1 MFRAPTFTGARLS
14 IHTMLRGI
22 PRRPRPCERPT
33 VRRRA
38 FGALVASLLLAPV
51 SALAQANDHALMRT
65 EILDSLVLEND
76 ADMDFGDL
84 IPGSAD
90 GAVVMTPSATAT
102 CGTNNGIV
110 HSGAC
115 RAAEFSGNASFLF
128 LLRIERPAGNQIT
141 LVGPGGATMR
151 LDTFTFGIGSG
162 LTTFANGNGPPH
174 QQRYRV
180 YSFDGSFTFY
190 VGGTLRVAR
199 NQAPGIYNGTF
210 SITMNYD

>member
-1 MFRAPTFTGARLS
+1 M
-14 IHTMLRGI
+14 
-22 PRRPRPCERPT
+22 
-33 VRRRA
+33 RRRA

-51 SALAQANDHALMRT
+51 PALGQADDHALMRS
-65 EILDSLVLEND
+65 EILDSLVLENE

-84 IPGSAD
+84 IPGTAD

-102 CGTNNGIV
+102 CSPNSGIV

-128 LLRIERPAGNQIT
+128 LLRIDRPAGNQIT

-151 LDTFTFGIGSG
+151 LDTFTFGVGSG
-162 LTTFANGNGPPH
+162 LTTFANGHGPPH

-199 NQAPGIYNGTF
+199 NQAPGVYNGTF

>member
-1 MFRAPTFTGARLS
+1 M
-14 IHTMLRGI
+14 
-22 PRRPRPCERPT
+22 

-38 FGALVASLLLAPV
+38 LGALVASLLLAPV
-51 SALAQANDHALMRT
+51 PALAQADDHALVRS
-65 EILDSLVLEND
+65 EILASLVLENE

-84 IPGSAD
+84 IPGTDD
-90 GAVVMTPSATAT
+90 GSVVMTPSSTAT
-102 CGTNNGIV
+102 CSTNKGIV
-110 HSGAC
+110 HTGAC
-115 RAAEFSGNASFLF
+115 RAAEFSGDAWFFF
-128 LLRIERPAGNQIT
+128 LLRIDKPAGDQIT
-141 LVGPGGATMR
+141 LVGPGGATMQ

-174 QQRYRV
+174 QQRYRII
-180 YSFDGSFTFY
+180 SLNGEFTFY